1 LGGANVKAIA
11 PNSATNGGDG
21 RRRRDS
27 QNQPT
32 GDTWLWA
39 GLSWVALKP
48 ASSPAPRFSAS
59 MAYDAASGQLILF
72 GGGAQ
77 NAVYFNDTWTWNGS
91 NWVQLHPATSP
102 PFGFASAMAYDPA
115 TRQIVMFGGQRS
127 TTYSNSTWVW
137 TGSNWQQLTPQT
149 VPGAREGASMA
160 WDPTTSQLVMFG
172 GRQTGSN
179 ADFNDTWV
187 WTGANWVQQHP
198 ATSPPARNSAV
209 LVFDPAT
216 GQMLLA
222 GGLFTFRWS
231 MTCGRGRGRAG
242 PSRRRHE
249 P

>member
-1 LGGANVKAIA
+1 
-11 PNSATNGGDG
+11 
-21 RRRRDS
+21 
-27 QNQPT
+27 
-32 GDTWLWA
+32 
-39 GLSWVALKP
+39 
-48 ASSPAPRFSAS
+48 